1 MLHADFSQIEEEL
14 TKWHSRRRLQSLLV
28 WAPRGLL
35 AGLTI
40 ALILALISRFRPFMT
55 NAEIGYAALIC
66 GAIGLVGGIL
76 FSVLRP
82 FSLRQQAIYADR
94 QFGLRER
101 ITSALELHEGTIDAP
116 ADIRRY
122 QLEDTLSIMKRVD
135 TVKGIPLTIDSQEL
149 IMILVAIALLIAAVG
164 FPNAQSSILQGQR
177 AVQQVVDE
185 QVERLE
191 ELEEQILNDDTLTPE
206 QQEELLEPIN
216 EAREALEDGVDSR
229 EEALA
234 ELSEAES
241 ELRALAEENNT
252 DRLEAQMAEA
262 GSDIQSEAGQGLSE
276 AMSEGNLSETA
287 EALESLSESVGELSA
302 EEQQQLGSELSQ
314 AASELQESNPELAE
328 ELAEAGSALQQGDEE
343 TAEQALAEAA
353 ETAEQ
358 LAQQGQTAEAAQQA
372 ADELTEGRQEVA
384 ESESSQGQNEG
395 QQPQE
400 GAEAPEGEVSPEQG
414 QGGEPQQ
421 GLGNQ
426 EGEGQTPG
434 LGSPGEGDGPQDAAG
449 SGSGGTNEGGGQ
461 GDNVFV
467 PPFRDLSE
475 FEGVDIELDADCE
488 ASPENC
494 GELLSSTP
502 SEIGEEESVVPYE
515 EVYAEYANTAY
526 EALSEDYIPIG
537 MKGYIRDYFSS
548 LEPEE

>member
-1 MLHADFSQIEEEL
+1 MSQADFTQVEAEL
-14 TKWHSRRRLQSLLV
+14 TKWSSRRRLQALLI

-35 AGLTI
+35 AGLVV
-40 ALILALISRFRPFMT
+40 ALVLALISRFRPFMT
-55 NAEIGYAALIC
+55 NSEVGYAAVAC
-66 GAIGLVGGIL
+66 AVAGLLGGIL
-76 FSVLRP
+76 FAVFRRY
-82 FSLRQQAIYADR
+82 SLHQQAVYADR

-116 ADIRRY
+116 ADIRQY

-135 TVKGIPLTIDSQEL
+135 TVKNIPLTIDSQEL
-149 IMILVAIALLIAAVG
+149 IMIVVAIGLLIAAVG
-164 FPNAQSSILQGQR
+164 FPNAQASILQGQR
-177 AVQQVVDE
+177 AVEQVVAE
-185 QVERLE
+185 QIERLE
-191 ELEEQILNDDTLTPE
+191 ELEEQILQNENLTEE
-206 QQEELLEPIN
+206 QREELLEPIN
-216 EAREALEDGVDSR
+216 EARESLEEGVDSR

-241 ELRALAEENNT
+241 ELRQLAEENNT

-262 GSDIQSEAGQGLSE
+262 GSTIQSEAGSGVSD
-276 AMSEGNLSETA
+276 AMSGGDLAETA
-287 EALESLSESVGELSA
+287 EALDSLSESVSELSA

-314 AASELQESNPELAE
+314 AASELQESNPELAQ

-353 ETAEQ
+353 QTAEQ
-358 LAQQGQTAEAAQQA
+358 LAEQAETAAAAQQA

-384 ESESSQGQNEG
+384 EGEPQP
-395 QQPQE
+395 PQE
-400 GAEAPEGEVSPEQG
+400 GQAAPEGQVSPEQG

-421 GLGNQ
+421 GQGNQ
-426 EGEGQTPG
+426 QGEGQTPG
-434 LGSPGEGDGPQDAAG
+434 LGAPGEGTGQQDAPG

-475 FEGVDIELDADCE
+475 FEGVDIQLDADCE

-494 GELLSSTP
+494 GELLSSNP
-502 SEIGEEESVVPYE
+502 SDIGEEESIVPYE

-548 LEPEE
+548 LEPSE

>member
-1 MLHADFSQIEEEL
+1 MLQADFSQVEAEL
-14 TKWHSRRRLQSLLV
+14 SKWNSRRRLQALLV
-28 WAPRGLL
+28 WAPRGLM
-35 AGLTI
+35 AGLI
-40 ALILALISRFRPFMT
+40 VALVLALISRFRPFMT
-55 NAEIGYAALIC
+55 NAEVGYAAVAC
-66 GAIGLVGGIL
+66 AVIGLLGGIL
-76 FSVLRP
+76 YPILRRY
-82 FSLRQQAIYADR
+82 SIHQQAIYADR

-101 ITSALELHEGTIDAP
+101 ITSALELHEGTIQAP
-116 ADIRRY
+116 ADIQKY

-135 TVKGIPLTIDSQEL
+135 PVKSIPLTVDSQEL
-149 IMILVAIALLIAAVG
+149 TMILVAIALLIAAVG
-164 FPNAQSSILQGQR
+164 FPNAQASILQGQR
-177 AVQQVVDE
+177 AVQQVVAE
-185 QVERLE
+185 QIERLE
-191 ELEEQILNDDTLTPE
+191 ELEEQILQNEDLTQE

-216 EAREALEDGVDSR
+216 EARESLEEGVDSR

-241 ELRALAEENNT
+241 ELRQLAEQNNT
-252 DRLEAQMAEA
+252 DRLEAQMGEA
-262 GSDIQSEAGQGLSE
+262 GSNIQSEAGSGLGD
-276 AMSEGNLSETA
+276 AMSEGNLGETA
-287 EALESLSESVGELSA
+287 EALDSLSESVSELSA

-314 AASELQESNPELAE
+314 AAAELQESNPELAQ

-343 TAEQALAEAA
+343 AAEQALAEAA
-353 ETAEQ
+353 ETADQ

-384 ESESSQGQNEG
+384 EGENQPGQGSQE
-395 QQPQE
+395 QE
-400 GAEAPEGEVSPEQG
+400 TQEQETQEGEVSQEQG
-414 QGGEPQQ
+414 QGGEAQQ
-421 GLGNQ
+421 GQGNQ
-426 EGEGQTPG
+426 QGEGQTPG
-434 LGSPGEGDGPQDAAG
+434 LGAPGEGAGPENAPG

-475 FEGVDIELDADCE
+475 FEGVDLELDADCE

-494 GELLSSTP
+494 GELLNSTP
-502 SEIGEEESVVPYE
+502 SDIGEEESVVPYE

-548 LEPEE
+548 LEPE